1 MYQTKWQQIPDVS
14 NLIQGST
21 NLVTVPGIFQST
33 YIVYAC
39 SFFWK
44 KKIPVN

>member
-1 MYQTKWQQIPDVS
+1 MYQTTWHQIPDVS

-21 NLVTVPGIFQST
+21 NLVTVPGIFQSAYSV
-33 YIVYAC
+33 YIR
-39 SFFWK
+39 SLFR